1 MMRAPRQMLTI
12 AISARWSRAGDDN
25 ARSQPSA
32 ISHHGPDQQT
42 FLKSPQAND
51 AQTTT
56 AQTGSALSKRLIPAV
71 LCAASTSNPHRPQAA
86 APRARCTI

>member
-1 MMRAPRQMLTI
+1 MMRAPRQMLMI

-51 AQTTT
+51 AQTITV
-56 AQTGSALSKRLIPAV
+56 QTGSTLKA
-71 LCAASTSNPHRPQAA
+71 PHHSR
-86 APRARCTI
+86 APRCVDVQSP